1 MRSITG
7 KTDEIEHAKTKNAR
21 KYIKN
26 LDTHEVNCMQ
36 AKDIM
41 VQPYRIDKSD
51 TISHALDLMEKKDTK
66 RLLVIHGDQVLGVLT
81 MRSLTEQLG
90 TRKKLSKPASSLH
103 VATAVSD
110 NFVKVLPDTDTKDV
124 LTLMKKK
131 GGVIIVTDNGNAMGW
146 VTPQEFMK
154 INRFT
159 GFAGEVMEKNP
170 IIVSPS
176 DRVSHARRLML
187 DKNVGR
193 IPVLENGKLVG
204 IIAEDDI
211 AFAMRS
217 FRDLVADNQQD
228 SRIKNLLVG
237 DIMTRSV
244 VSVYTNTPLSEAV
257 QIMLEHD
264 VGGVP
269 VLNLEEELVG
279 FLARRNVINTI
290 GE

>member
-1 MRSITG
+1 
-7 KTDEIEHAKTKNAR
+7 
-21 KYIKN
+21 
-26 LDTHEVNCMQ
+26 MQ
-36 AKDIM
+36 VKDIM
-41 VQPYRIDKSD
+41 VQPHKIDKSD

-66 RLLVIHGDQVLGVLT
+66 RLLVVHDNQVLGVLT

-90 TRKKLSKPASSLH
+90 TRRKQSKPASSLH

-110 NFVKVLPDTDTKDV
+110 NFVKVLPDTDIKDA

-146 VTPQEFMK
+146 VTPQELMK
-154 INRFT
+154 ANRFT
-159 GFAGEVMEKNP
+159 GFVGEVMEKNP

-176 DRVSHARRLML
+176 DRVSHARRLIL

-193 IPVLENGKLVG
+193 LPVIENGKLVG
-204 IIAEDDI
+204 IVAEDDI

-244 VSVYTNTPLSEAV
+244 VSVHTNTPLSDAV
-257 QIMLEHD
+257 NSMLEHD

-290 GE
+290 QE

>member
-1 MRSITG
+1 
-7 KTDEIEHAKTKNAR
+7 
-21 KYIKN
+21 
-26 LDTHEVNCMQ
+26 MQ
-36 AKDIM
+36 VKEIM
-41 VQPYRIDKSD
+41 VQPYRINKSD
-51 TISHALDLMEKKDTK
+51 TISHARDLMEKKDTK
-66 RLLVIHGDQVLGVLT
+66 RLLVVNGDQILGVLT

-110 NFVKVLPDTDTKDV
+110 NFVKVLPDTDFRDA
-124 LTLMKKK
+124 LTLIKKK
-131 GGVIIVTDNGNAMGW
+131 GGVIIVTDNGNATGW
-146 VTPQEFMK
+146 VTPQKFMK

-170 IIVSPS
+170 ITVSPS
-176 DRVSHARRLML
+176 DRVSHARRLIL

-193 IPVLENGKLVG
+193 LPVIENGKLVG
-204 IIAEDDI
+204 IVAEDDI

-244 VSVYTNTPLSEAV
+244 VSVYTNTPLAEAV
-257 QIMLEHD
+257 QTMLDHD

-269 VLNLEEELVG
+269 VLNLDEELAG
-279 FLARRNVINTI
+279 FLARRNIINTI
-290 GE
+290 EE

>member
-1 MRSITG
+1 
-7 KTDEIEHAKTKNAR
+7 
-21 KYIKN
+21 
-26 LDTHEVNCMQ
+26 MQ
-36 AKDIM
+36 VKDIM

-66 RLLVIHGDQVLGVLT
+66 RLLVVHGDQVLGVLT

-110 NFVKVLPDTDTKDV
+110 NFVKVLPDTDIKDA

-131 GGVIIVTDNGNAMGW
+131 GGIAIVTDNGNAMGW

-159 GFAGEVMEKNP
+159 GFVGEVMEKNP

-176 DRVSHARRLML
+176 DRVSHARRLIL

-193 IPVLENGKLVG
+193 LPVIENGKLVG

-244 VSVYTNTPLSEAV
+244 ISVYTNTPLSEAV
-257 QIMLEHD
+257 QAMMEHD

-290 GE
+290 EE

>member
-1 MRSITG
+1 MK
-7 KTDEIEHAKTKNAR
+7 KTR
-21 KYIKN
+21 KELRKVQLKI

-36 AKDIM
+36 VKDIM

-51 TISHALDLMEKKDTK
+51 TISHALDLMEKKNTK
-66 RLLVIHGDQVLGVLT
+66 RLLVVHGDQVLGVLT

-110 NFVKVLPDTDTKDV
+110 NFVKVLPDTNTRDA

-131 GGVIIVTDNGNAMGW
+131 GGVIIVTDNGNALGW
-146 VTPQEFMK
+146 VTPLEFMK
-154 INRFT
+154 INHFT
-159 GFAGEVMEKNP
+159 GFVGEVMEKSP
-170 IIVSPS
+170 IIISPS
-176 DRVSHARRLML
+176 ERVSHARRLLL

-193 IPVLENGKLVG
+193 LPVIENGKLVG

-244 VSVYTNTPLSEAV
+244 VSVYTNTPLAEAV
-257 QIMLEHD
+257 QTMIERD
-264 VGGVP
+264 FGGVP
-269 VLNLEEELVG
+269 VLNLEEELAG
-279 FLARRNVINTI
+279 FLARRNIINTI
-290 GE
+290 KE

>member
-1 MRSITG
+1 
-7 KTDEIEHAKTKNAR
+7 
-21 KYIKN
+21 
-26 LDTHEVNCMQ
+26 MQ
-36 AKDIM
+36 IKDIM

-66 RLLVIHGDQVLGVLT
+66 RLLVVHGDQVLGVLT

-110 NFVKVLPDTDTKDV
+110 NFVKVLPDTDTRDA

-131 GGVIIVTDNGNAMGW
+131 SGVIIVTDNGNSLGW

-154 INRFT
+154 INHFT

-170 IIVSPS
+170 IVVSPS
-176 DRVSHARRLML
+176 DRVSHARRLIL

-193 IPVLENGKLVG
+193 LPVVENGKLVG

-244 VSVYTNTPLSEAV
+244 VSVYTNTPLEKAV
-257 QIMLEHD
+257 QTMIEHD

-279 FLARRNVINTI
+279 FLARRNIINTI
-290 GE
+290 EE

>member
-1 MRSITG
+1 
-7 KTDEIEHAKTKNAR
+7 
-21 KYIKN
+21 
-26 LDTHEVNCMQ
+26 MQ
-36 AKDIM
+36 VKDIM

-51 TISHALDLMEKKDTK
+51 TISHALDLMEKKNTK
-66 RLLVIHGDQVLGVLT
+66 RLLVVHGDQILGVLT

-90 TRKKLSKPASSLH
+90 TRKKQSKPASALH

-110 NFVKVLPDTDTKDV
+110 NFVKVLPDTDIKDA

-131 GGVIIVTDNGNAMGW
+131 GGVIIVTDNGASMGW

-154 INRFT
+154 TNRFT
-159 GFAGEVMEKNP
+159 GFVGEVMERNP
-170 IIVSPS
+170 IIVSPL
-176 DRVSHARRLML
+176 DRVSHARRLII

-193 IPVLENGKLVG
+193 LPVIENGKVVG

-228 SRIKNLLVG
+228 SRIRNLLVG
-237 DIMTRSV
+237 DIMTRGV
-244 VSVYTNTPLSEAV
+244 ISVYANTSLSEAV
-257 QIMLEHD
+257 QTMLEHD

-269 VLNLEEELVG
+269 VLNLEDELVG
-279 FLARRNVINTI
+279 FLARRNIINTI
-290 GE
+290 AE

>member
-1 MRSITG
+1 MNS
-7 KTDEIEHAKTKNAR
+7 KQ
-21 KYIKN
+21 
-26 LDTHEVNCMQ
+26 V
-36 AKDIM
+36 KDIM

-51 TISHALDLMEKKDTK
+51 TISHALDIMEKKYTK
-66 RLLVIHGDQVLGVLT
+66 RLLVVRGDQVLGVLT

-110 NFVKVLPDTDTKDV
+110 NFVKVLPDTDIGDA

-131 GGVIIVTDNGNAMGW
+131 GGVIIVTDNGNALGW
-146 VTPQEFMK
+146 VTPLEFMK
-154 INRFT
+154 INHFT
-159 GFAGEVMEKNP
+159 GYAGEVMEKNP
-170 IIVSPS
+170 IIVTPS
-176 DRVSHARRLML
+176 DRVSHARRLIL

-193 IPVLENGKLVG
+193 LPVIENGQLVG
-204 IIAEDDI
+204 IVSEEDI

-228 SRIKNLLVG
+228 SRIRNLLVG

-244 VSVYTNTPLSEAV
+244 ISVYTNTPLAEAV
-257 QIMLEHD
+257 QTMIEHD

-279 FLARRNVINTI
+279 FLARRNIINTI
-290 GE
+290 EE

>member
-1 MRSITG
+1 
-7 KTDEIEHAKTKNAR
+7 
-21 KYIKN
+21 
-26 LDTHEVNCMQ
+26 MQ
-36 AKDIM
+36 VKDIM
-41 VQPYRIDKSD
+41 VQPHRIDKSD
-51 TISHALDLMEKKDTK
+51 TISHALDLMEKRNTK
-66 RLLVIHGDQVLGVLT
+66 RLLVVHGDQILGVLT

-90 TRKKLSKPASSLH
+90 TRKKQSKPASALH

-110 NFVKVLPDTDTKDV
+110 NFVKVLPDTDIKDA
-124 LTLMKKK
+124 LTLVKKK
-131 GGVIIVTDNGNAMGW
+131 GGVIIVTDNGAAKGW

-159 GFAGEVMEKNP
+159 GFVGEVMEKNP
-170 IIVSPS
+170 IIVSPL
-176 DRVSHARRLML
+176 DRVSHARHLII

-193 IPVLENGKLVG
+193 LPVIENGKVVG

-228 SRIKNLLVG
+228 SRIRNLLVA
-237 DIMTRSV
+237 DIMTRGV
-244 VSVYTNTPLSEAV
+244 ISVYANTPLSDAV
-257 QIMLEHD
+257 QTMLEHD

-269 VLNLEEELVG
+269 VLNLEDELVG

-290 GE
+290 AE

>member
-1 MRSITG
+1 
-7 KTDEIEHAKTKNAR
+7 
-21 KYIKN
+21 
-26 LDTHEVNCMQ
+26 MQ
-36 AKDIM
+36 VKDIM
-41 VQPYRIDKSD
+41 VQPHKIDKSD

-66 RLLVIHGDQVLGVLT
+66 RLLVVHDNQTLGVLT

-90 TRKKLSKPASSLH
+90 TRKKQSKPASSLH

-110 NFVKVLPDTDTKDV
+110 NFVKVLPDTDVKDA
-124 LTLMKKK
+124 LTLIKKN
-131 GGVIIVTDNGNAMGW
+131 GGVIIVMENENAMGW

-154 INRFT
+154 TNRFT

-170 IIVSPS
+170 ITVSPS
-176 DRVSHARRLML
+176 DRVSHARHLIL
-187 DKNVGR
+187 DENVGR
-193 IPVLENGKLVG
+193 LPVIENGKLVG
-204 IIAEDDI
+204 IIAEEDI

-244 VSVYTNTPLSEAV
+244 VSVYTNTPLADAV
-257 QIMLEHD
+257 NTMLERNL
-264 VGGVP
+264 GGVP

-279 FLARRNVINTI
+279 FLARRNVVNTI
-290 GE
+290 QE

>member
-1 MRSITG
+1 
-7 KTDEIEHAKTKNAR
+7 
-21 KYIKN
+21 
-26 LDTHEVNCMQ
+26 MQ

-51 TISHALDLMEKKDTK
+51 TISHALDLMEKKNTK
-66 RLLVIHGDQVLGVLT
+66 RLLVVHDDQIIGVLT

-124 LTLMKKK
+124 LTLMKKT
-131 GGVIIVTDNGNAMGW
+131 GGVIIVTDNGKALGW
-146 VTPQEFMK
+146 VTPQEFMEL
-154 INRFT
+154 NHFT
-159 GFAGEVMEKNP
+159 GFAGEVMEK
-170 IIVSPS
+170 SPVVIS
-176 DRVSHARRLML
+176 SSERVSHARRLIL
-187 DKNVGR
+187 DKDVGR
-193 IPVLENGKLVG
+193 LPVIENGKLVG

-244 VSVYTNTPLSEAV
+244 ISVYTNTPLEEAV
-257 QIMLEHD
+257 RTMLEHD

-269 VLNLEEELVG
+269 VLSLDDELAG
-279 FLARRNVINTI
+279 FLARRNVINTL
-290 GE
+290 EK

>member
-1 MRSITG
+1 
-7 KTDEIEHAKTKNAR
+7 
-21 KYIKN
+21 
-26 LDTHEVNCMQ
+26 MQ
-36 AKDIM
+36 VKDIM
-41 VQPYRIDKSD
+41 VQPYKISKSD

-66 RLLVIHGDQVLGVLT
+66 RLLVVNGDQVLGVLA

-110 NFVKVLPDTDTKDV
+110 NFVKVLPDTDIRDA

-131 GGVIIVTDNGNAMGW
+131 SGVIIVTDNGNAL
-146 VTPQEFMK
+146 
-154 INRFT
+154 
-159 GFAGEVMEKNP
+159 GFVGEVMEKNP
-170 IIVSPS
+170 IVVSPS
-176 DRVSHARRLML
+176 DRVSHARRLIL

-193 IPVLENGKLVG
+193 LPVIENGKLVG

-228 SRIKNLLVG
+228 SRIRNLLVG

-244 VSVYTNTPLSEAV
+244 VSVYTNTPLAEAV
-257 QIMLEHD
+257 QIMIEHD

-279 FLARRNVINTI
+279 FLARRNIINTI
-290 GE
+290 EE